1 MSTPFPPLPY
11 EPSYRRVAA
20 AIAARIHDRSLK
32 EGEPLPPETALAGQ
46 FAVNRSTIREALREL
61 ESDGLLER
69 RRGTKRMVV
78 TRPGPGHVAGRVS
91 HALALQDVTVREV
104 WETLTIVEPP
114 LAELAA
120 RSRTGAGLE
129 GVRVAAEAFAAAG
142 SDTVRDVDAVGAFFR
157 AVAHAGGNR
166 ILPLAQEPLLLLLQ
180 SALRVM
186 IDRVPQARARIAT
199 AQRRIVAAIEAQ
211 DAETARTWMLKHVR
225 DFRRGFE
232 VAGIDLDTPVPHPAE
247 AQ

>member
-1 MSTPFPPLPY
+1 MSTPFPPLAY

-20 AIAARIHDRSLK
+20 ARAGRIHARPRIC
-32 EGEPLPPETALAGQ
+32 GEPQPPDPEHARQ
-46 FAVNRSTIREALREL
+46 VAVTRSTIREALREL
-61 ESDGLLER
+61 ESEGLVER

-78 TRPGPGHVAGRVS
+78 TRPGAGHVAGRVG
-91 HALALQDVTVREV
+91 HALALQDVTIREV

-120 RSRTGAGLE
+120 RARQAPGLE
-129 GVRVAAEAFAAAG
+129 AVRAA
-142 SDTVRDVDAVGAFFR
+142 VDAFEASGADTARAVDEVGAFFR
-157 AVAHAGGNR
+157 AVASAGGNR
-166 ILPLAQEPLLLLLQ
+166 VLRLAQEPLLLLLQ

-186 IDRVPQARARIAT
+186 IDRVPQARARIAS
-199 AQRRIVAAIEAQ
+199 AQRRILAALEAR

-232 VAGIDLDTPVPHPAE
+232 VAGIDLDTRVPHPGE